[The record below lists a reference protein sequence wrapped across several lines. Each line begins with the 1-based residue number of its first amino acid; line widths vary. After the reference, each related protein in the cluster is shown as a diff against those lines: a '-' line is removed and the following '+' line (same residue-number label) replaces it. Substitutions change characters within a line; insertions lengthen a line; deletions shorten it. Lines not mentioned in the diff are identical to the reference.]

1 MDVLKTSQKR
11 LTFIEVIEKF
21 LKDLLLMKLLG
32 SGLFD
37 TFLSLVLWGV
47 HMRKFS
53 PDKRAG
59 SVRWDDFYPMFI
71 CMAYIWKFSSHIRDE
86 KKYFQTCV
94 LFILICFVF
103 F

>member
-21 LKDLLLMKLLG
+21 LKNLLLMKVLG
-32 SGLFD
+32 SGSYLFD

-71 CMAYIWKFSSHIRDE
+71 WKFSSHSRDE
-86 KKYFQTCV
+86 KNIFKR
-94 LFILICFVF
+94 VF
-103 F
+103 FSF